1 MARLP
6 SLPLVGILLL
16 GALAA
21 CGEDSDEP
29 APPPATIPHVFV
41 GHVAGA
47 KALVAIVESD
57 ESVVAYTCGQD
68 DARPTHT
75 GWYFGFKQA
84 ALGDNVQLVNGPA
97 GLRLRA
103 ALGPGGGSGVM
114 TLADGSERTFTVE
127 PARGDAGLFDFEDAS
142 QFVGFIRTNDG
153 ATAGSTTIR
162 VSGTGTATEPN
173 ATSSTSVTAPSTPV
187 TTTAP
192 GTTVPITTQPV
203 AITGTN
209 LTVITNPVVTPER
222 RIITRTGPV
231 VVFMMHGM
239 ADNLGMAR
247 AGAKDDFAECAG
259 PKDTPF
265 YGRCE
270 WGQDV
275 IPGIFGSANVR
286 AQLTALDG
294 SDATGD
300 QFIRAMENV
309 RGADLP
315 DENLGHRIEND
326 CVADPEKTEAVD
338 GKFARHFITPG
349 PLRGASQ
356 LAITKLG
363 GTPVPPKIAAF
374 VTWRDPTRGLVFSG
388 RRVTRQIYAALR
400 WYETTY
406 KITPG
411 VLLLAQSF
419 GGLASRFMLSNP
431 DPRTLTPETNQEGV
445 RLCKEDLAKMDYV
458 RDRTLFLTT
467 LATPHEGSYLA
478 EWGPPV
484 KDALRA
490 ALTELRNGTAN
501 SDLAKVLRGMNTMA
515 NVVMPTT
522 QPTLTDS
529 LVDSIDGFLPQL
541 ESAPALL
548 EMKLARM
555 VTHNRT
561 TISPE
566 RARRTASSP
575 ILGAQKT
582 LVPIYVTLSR
592 SPGSDVFDGPDL
604 VQGFR
609 ELPAKRA
616 KVRGWILQTMLIS
629 DVLTRQLVPN
639 GFGSVNVAPYTEH
652 RAILDRRARLFDSS
666 PATTQLEQKFASDI
680 RSILATVSP
689 WFLGKFGRNAD
700 AVITS
705 LADARVNV
713 TLPHFMAPI
722 HTDQKWKLGFDGRTA
737 NVPMPA
743 FECGGR
749 RIVIDLDSLARL
761 LVNTYESTPSVLDA
775 IRSKD
780 LRAILELLAVT
791 IQNTDAFAKGA
802 AEWFVGKV
810 KSEIELGPLPAECNA
825 APDNA
830 FDVFAIAELA
840 NWKAVDATGAIPVPS
855 FIGTG
860 QPVSDGEM
868 DTDGAVHSASALGFT
883 LGRVPF
889 FFEHDRLDDAG
900 KIGSWYRLYDNPVTE
915 KYNHGQQYQNDVGLW
930 FRATFLAASVGPV
943 PARDSFSIWPE

>member
-1 MARLP
+1 MR
-6 SLPLVGILLL
+6 SLASLSAVLFL
-16 GALAA
+16 GVVAA
-21 CGEDSDEP
+21 CGAESDEAAP
-29 APPPATIPHVFV
+29 APQTTPHVFV
-41 GHVAGA
+41 GRVSGS
-47 KALVAIVESD
+47 KALVAIVES
-57 ESVVAYTCGQD
+57 EETVIAYTCGQGD
-68 DARPTHT
+68 DRLTHT
-75 GWYFGFKQA
+75 GWYFGVKQGVP
-84 ALGDNVQLVNGPA
+84 GDNVQLVNGPA
-97 GLRLRA
+97 GLAIRA
-103 ALGPGGGSGVM
+103 SLGSGGGSGVLK
-114 TLADGSERTFTVE
+114 LADGVERAFTVE
-127 PARGDAGLFDFEDAS
+127 PARGDAGLFDYEDAA

-153 ATAGSTTIR
+153 DTAGSTTLR
-162 VSGTGTATEPN
+162 LSGIGTASEPN
-173 ATSSTSVTAPSTPV
+173 TTTSAPVTAV
-187 TTTAP
+187 TTIS
-192 GTTVPITTQPV
+192 TTSPTTTGPLTPITTQPV
-203 AITGTN
+203 VAGSV
-209 LTVITNPVVTPER
+209 TVITTPVVTADR
-222 RIITRTGPV
+222 RIITRSGPV

-239 ADNLGMAR
+239 ADNLGMAP
-247 AGAKDDFAECAG
+247 ANAKDDFVECAG

-315 DENLGHRIEND
+315 DENLGHRLDND
-326 CVADPEKTEAVD
+326 CVADPEKAEVVD
-338 GKFARHFITPG
+338 GKFARHFVVPG
-349 PLRGASQ
+349 ALRSASQ
-356 LAITKLG
+356 LSLASIG
-363 GTPVPPKIAAF
+363 RTPVPPKLAAF

-400 WYETTY
+400 WYEKTY
-406 KITPG
+406 RVTPG
-411 VLLLAQSF
+411 VILLAQSF

-431 DPRTLTPETNQEGV
+431 DPRTLTAETNQEGV
-445 RLCKEDLAKMDYV
+445 RLCREDLAKMEYV

-490 ALTELRNGTAN
+490 ALGELRNGTA
-501 SDLAKVLRGMNTMA
+501 SSPLAKVLRGMDTISTLLLPSQR
-515 NVVMPTT
+515 PTV
-522 QPTLTDS
+522 TDS

-541 ESAPALL
+541 ESAPALK
-548 EMKLARM
+548 EMTLARM
-555 VTHNRT
+555 ATHNRT

-566 RARRTASSP
+566 RARRTAASP
-575 ILGAQKT
+575 IVGAGRS

-604 VQGFR
+604 VKGFR
-609 ELPAKRA
+609 ELSRKRA
-616 KVRGWILQTMLIS
+616 KVRGWILQTMLVS

-639 GFGSVNVAPYTEH
+639 GFGSVNVAPYAEH

-666 PATTQLEQKFASDI
+666 PTTTQLEQKFSSDVRTVI
-680 RSILATVSP
+680 STVSP

-700 AVITS
+700 AVITG
-705 LADARVNV
+705 LLDTQVNV

-722 HTDQKWKLGFDGRTA
+722 HTSQRWRIGFDGRTA
-737 NVPMPA
+737 EVPIPA

-749 RIVIDLDSLARL
+749 RIEIDLDALARL
-761 LVNTYESTPSVLDA
+761 LVNRFGTTPSVLDA
-775 IRSKD
+775 IRGRD
-780 LRAILELLAVT
+780 LRAILELLTVA

-802 AEWFVGKV
+802 AEWFVGKIQ
-810 KSEIELGPLPAECNA
+810 EQIAIGPLPAECNA
-825 APDNA
+825 LPDNA
-830 FDVFAIAELA
+830 FDVFSLAELA
-840 NWKAVDATGAIPVPS
+840 NWKAVDATGRIPVPS

-860 QPVSDGEM
+860 EPVSDGEM

-900 KIGSWYRLYDNPVTE
+900 AIGSWYRLYDNPVTE
-915 KYNHGQQYQNDVGLW
+915 KYNHGQLYENEVGRW
-930 FRATFLAASVGPV
+930 FRDTFLAAQVGPV
-943 PARDSFSIWPE
+943 PARDSFSVWVE